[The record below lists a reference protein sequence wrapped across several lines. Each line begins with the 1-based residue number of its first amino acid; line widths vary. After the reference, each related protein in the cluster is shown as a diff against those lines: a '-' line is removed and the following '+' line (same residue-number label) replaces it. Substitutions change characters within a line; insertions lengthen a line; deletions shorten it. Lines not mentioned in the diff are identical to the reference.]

1 MEKTFKD
8 LNIAEDRLYFITKS
22 GIEIIEF
29 DIDDIDEESFDDRV
43 VFKLS
48 NSDNNLES
56 NIIIPKTDLD
66 KTFFNYEGS
75 TEFNNISI
83 VGYRENDGT
92 FFVNATH
99 ALTHGIKLLSNRI
112 ESYRAEQ
119 QKQIITESVIDVI
132 AEYTK
137 LVKKDLDN

>member
-8 LNIAEDRLYFITKS
+8 IKAGEDRLYFITKS

-29 DIDDIDEESFDDRV
+29 DIDNIDEDDFDHHV
-43 VFKLS
+43 VFELS
-48 NSDNNLES
+48 NNNMCL
-56 NIIIPKTDLD
+56 NTKMIIPKTDLD

-75 TEFNNISI
+75 VDFNTIPI

-99 ALTHGIKLLSNRI
+99 ALIHGIKLLSNRI

-119 QKQIITESVIDVI
+119 QKQIITESVINVI